1 MVERLLA
8 KEKVAGSS
16 PVRRSTYTLCGPDN
30 IDRRLDE
37 HRKGLVKSTRNKV
50 NRLLYTE
57 KYSDKQDA
65 WKREKWLKSGI
76 GGSWVNKNIMGR

>member
-1 MVERLLA
+1 
-8 KEKVAGSS
+8 
-16 PVRRSTYTLCGPDN
+16 LCGPDN